1 MFHFSRTAYS
11 RSSCH
16 RRCPA
21 ESVDL
26 FEIGATDR
34 SWTSSYQSMQWSRLK
49 MIITKED
56 EGKYTN
62 LFFPSLHTMTQFSN
76 RKMCA
81 GSHLLD
87 GKMII
92 FWSLRLWGCLSI
104 YIFTHFLLLT
114 PHDTKQTEAVASLA
128 CTSDIKKNNFSA
140 PSSSG
145 WLQNKEHIKN
155 NSIHCW
161 LTMIHLTNRR
171 NIFLPSR
178 SQV

>member
-16 RRCPA
+16 RKCPA
-21 ESVDL
+21 ESADL

-34 SWTSSYQSMQWSRLK
+34 NWTSSYQSYQWARQK
-49 MIITKED
+49 IIITQD
-56 EGKYTN
+56 GEGKYTD

-81 GSHLLD
+81 GSHLLE
-87 GKMII
+87 GKSDY
-92 FWSLRLWGCLSI
+92 FCLSLRLWGCLSI

-128 CTSDIKKNNFSA
+128 CTSDIKKQYLS
-140 PSSSG
+140 P
-145 WLQNKEHIKN
+145 
-155 NSIHCW
+155 
-161 LTMIHLTNRR
+161 
-171 NIFLPSR
+171 FLIQLIAKQR
-178 SQV
+178 AHKK

>member
-128 CTSDIKKNNFSA
+128 CTSDIKKK
-140 PSSSG
+140 
-145 WLQNKEHIKN
+145 Q
-155 NSIHCW
+155 
-161 LTMIHLTNRR
+161 
-171 NIFLPSR
+171 FLSPFLFR
-178 SQV
+178 LIAKQRTHKK

>member
-34 SWTSSYQSMQWSRLK
+34 SWTSSYQSMQWASLK

-92 FWSLRLWGCLSI
+92 LYIYTFPIINTPRYKTDGGCCL
-104 YIFTHFLLLT
+104 FGLHLG
-114 PHDTKQTEAVASLA
+114 H
-128 CTSDIKKNNFSA
+128 KKNNFSA

-161 LTMIHLTNRR
+161 LTMIHLINRR